1 MKFNFKKIIS
11 VAAGVMLTCIFIV
24 TLFFGSF
31 VRVYYPNFSTMLFV
45 SFVIFFGGIGF
56 AIIERNI
63 MIGVMTI
70 LVTMLIPFITKNFMN
85 YWESYLKFLYSFF

>member
-1 MKFNFKKIIS
+1 MF
-11 VAAGVMLTCIFIV
+11 TCIFIV

-31 VRVYYPNFSTMLFV
+31 VRVYYPDFSTMLFV

-63 MIGVMTI
+63 VIGVMAI
-70 LVTMLIPFITKNFMN
+70 LVTMLIPFITKNFMD

>member
-11 VAAGVMLTCIFIV
+11 VAVGVMFTCIFIV

-31 VRVYYPNFSTMLFV
+31 VRVYYPDFSTMLFV